1 MNLNQHQSKEQGL
14 ADLLNYAHLVDE
26 GVILNKDGAYVKS
39 FLFRG
44 PDLYSV
50 SSEELDS
57 ITTMINRMMSY
68 LSDGWMIHVDEV
80 RVPSFKYPPHC
91 PFPDSV
97 SALIDDER
105 REVYL
110 SEGDHY
116 ENMQYFTFVWKFP
129 MSKVKVSKQWFV
141 EGLDARDGDETLSK
155 LLTQFQEITDQCVS
169 LLSNHIYFT
178 PLSSA
183 ELLSFLNLCITGK
196 RVPVTLPPDGLFLD
210 VALARE
216 PVVGGFVPKIGDKS
230 LSVLSIMG
238 YLNEDTIPG
247 LLSELTTYPTVYR
260 WSNRFIPLSEG
271 TADTEIKRYQKN
283 WNNKVKGF
291 MGIVRETIT
300 GRVSDKINVD
310 AQRMSEETTHAL
322 TANNSQETRFGY
334 WSSQLVLFHE
344 DMVVLENVAKALK
357 RYIEQCGFSIL
368 SETVNAI
375 DAWLGTIPGHGSC
388 NIRRLFISAYNF
400 AHFIPLQSVWAGAI
414 TGPKS
419 SLLPKDHPPVF
430 YAATT
435 GKTPFRYFID
445 VGDVGHQIVLGP
457 TGAGKSTFLG
467 FLIAQFLRYEKAEV
481 FVFDKDFSHKAL
493 TLALS
498 GSHYDIGNAEELSFC
513 PLADLSTPSLCVMA
527 EQFIED
533 LVVLQGIQL
542 NPDIRAAI
550 HTAIQQLAKDERAQS
565 RNLTVF
571 RSVVQHEEVRKAI
584 QYYTL
589 EGQISLLDATEDTL
603 KTKHLQTFEM
613 NWVLSQRPEIYI
625 PILRYIFDQIERRL
639 EKNQGRIPTLIVL
652 EEAWL
657 YLSHP
662 LFATKLKDW
671 LKTLRK
677 KNARIVFATQSLAD
691 LYDPAT
697 KTLTGTTAAILES
710 CPTKVYLPNR
720 EMSQAIKEL
729 YERIGL
735 TARQIEIIKDVGEP
749 KCHYY
754 VMTPQGNRLIE
765 LGFSGMDTVALSFI
779 GLSVSRANDLL
790 ACKKKYK
797 DMWVY
802 YWLIENGLTEWAE
815 YWLREYHQV
824 EEIEEIV
831 E

>member
-1 MNLNQHQSKEQGL
+1 MNLSQHQSKEQGL
-14 ADLLNYAHLVDE
+14 SDLLNYAHFVGE
-26 GVILNKDGAYVKS
+26 GVILNKDGAFVKS
-39 FLFRG
+39 FLFQG

-57 ITTMINRMMSY
+57 ITTMLNRMMGY
-68 LSDGWMIHVDEV
+68 LGDGWMVHVDEV
-80 RVPSFKYPPHC
+80 RVPSFRYPPPC
-91 PFPDSV
+91 PFPDGV

-105 REVYL
+105 REIYL
-110 SEGDHY
+110 SEGEHY
-116 ENMQYFTFVWKFP
+116 ENMQYLTFVWKFP
-129 MSKVKVSKQWFV
+129 MSKVKVSKHWFV
-141 EGLDARDGDETLSK
+141 EGLETESNEDNLSK
-155 LLTQFQEITDQCVS
+155 LLVQFQETTDQCIS
-169 LLSNHIYFT
+169 LLSNHIYFS

-196 RVPVTLPPDGLFLD
+196 SAMVTVPPDGLFVD
-210 VALARE
+210 VALGRE
-216 PVVGGFVPKIGDKS
+216 PIVGGFVPKVGEQS
-230 LSVLSIMG
+230 LYVLSIMG
-238 YLNEDTIPG
+238 YINEDTIPG
-247 LLSELTTYPTVYR
+247 ILSELTTYPTVYR
-260 WSNRFIPLSEG
+260 WSNRFIPLSES
-271 TADTEIKRYQKN
+271 TAETEIKRYQRN

-291 MGIVRETIT
+291 MGIVRETVT
-300 GRVSDKINVD
+300 GRISDKVNVD
-310 AQRMSEETTHAL
+310 ALRMSEEATYAL
-322 TANNSQETRFGY
+322 TANSSQETRFGY
-334 WSSQLVLFHE
+334 WSSQIVLFNE
-344 DMVVLENVAKALK
+344 DMAILEEVAKALR
-357 RYIEQCGFSIL
+357 RYMEQCGFGVL
-368 SETVNAI
+368 AETVNAI

-388 NIRRLFISAYNF
+388 NIRRLFISTFNF

-467 FLIAQFLRYEKAEV
+467 FLIAQFLRYDKAEV

-493 TLALS
+493 TIALS
-498 GSHYDIGNAEELSFC
+498 GNHYDIGNAEELSFC
-513 PLADLSTPSLCVMA
+513 PLSDLSTQSLCVMA

-533 LVVLQGIQL
+533 LVVLQGVPL

-550 HTAIQQLAKDERAQS
+550 HTAIQQLALDERGES

-589 EGQISLLDATEDTL
+589 EGQISLLDATVDTL
-603 KTKHLQTFEM
+603 KTKHIQTFEM

-691 LYDPAT
+691 LYDPTT
-697 KTLTGTTAAILES
+697 KALTATTAAILES

-729 YERIGL
+729 YERMGL
-735 TARQIEIIKDVGEP
+735 TERQIEIIKDVGEP
-749 KCHYY
+749 KRHYY

-779 GLSVSRANDLL
+779 GLSVARGNDLL
-790 ACKKKYK
+790 GFKEKYEDK
-797 DMWVY
+797 WVY
-802 YWLIENGLTEWAE
+802 YWLVENGLVEWAE
-815 YWLREYHQV
+815 YWLKEYYQV
-824 EEIEEIV
+824 EEIGEGRK
-831 E
+831 

>member
-1 MNLNQHQSKEQGL
+1 MKLKQHQSTEQGL

-26 GVILNKDGAYVKS
+26 GVIINKDGAYVKS

-50 SSEELDS
+50 SSEELDN
-57 ITTMINRMMSY
+57 ITAMVNRMMSY
-68 LSDGWMIHVDEV
+68 LSDGWMIHVDEI
-80 RVPSFKYPPHC
+80 RVPSCQYPPHH

-110 SEGDHY
+110 SEEDHY

-129 MSKVKVSKQWFV
+129 MSKVKVSKHLFID
-141 EGLDARDGDETLSK
+141 GLSKGEGDENLSK
-155 LLTQFQEITDQCVS
+155 LLTQFQETTDQCVS

-178 PLSSA
+178 PLSST

-196 RVPVTLPPDGLFLD
+196 RAPVTPPPDGLFLD

-216 PVVGGFVPKIGDKS
+216 PVVGGFAPKIGEQS
-230 LSVLSIMG
+230 VSVLSIMG
-238 YLNEDTIPG
+238 YLNENTIPG
-247 LLSELTTYPTVYR
+247 LLSELTTHPTVYR
-260 WSNRFIPLSEG
+260 WSNRFIPLSE
-271 TADTEIKRYQKN
+271 TTTDTELKRYQRN

-291 MGIVRETIT
+291 MGVVKESIT
-300 GRVSDKINVD
+300 GRVSDKVNVD
-310 AQRMSEETTHAL
+310 ALRMSEETTHAM

-344 DMVVLENVAKALK
+344 DGAVLETVAKELK

-368 SETVNAI
+368 SETVNAM

-400 AHFIPLQSVWAGAI
+400 AHFIPLQSVWAGAV

-430 YAATT
+430 YAKTI
-435 GKTPFRYFID
+435 GNTPFRYFID

-467 FLIAQFLRYEKAEV
+467 FLIAQFLRYNKAEV

-493 TLALS
+493 TIALS
-498 GSHYDIGNAEELSFC
+498 GSHYDIGNADELSFC

-533 LVVLQGIQL
+533 LVVLQGIPL

-550 HTAIQQLAKDERAQS
+550 HTAIQQLAKDERTQS

-571 RSVVQHEEVRKAI
+571 RSVVQHDEVRKAI

-662 LFATKLKDW
+662 LFAAKLKDW

-720 EMSQAIKEL
+720 EMSQAIREL

-735 TARQIEIIKDVGEP
+735 TTRQIEIIKDVGVP
-749 KCHYY
+749 KREYY
-754 VMTPQGNRLIE
+754 VMTPQGNRLID
-765 LGFSGMDTVALSFI
+765 LGFSDMDTVALSFI

-790 ACKKKYK
+790 ACKEEHK

-802 YWLIENGLTEWAE
+802 YWLKENGLEDWAK
-815 YWLREYHQV
+815 YWVREYHQV
-824 EEIEEIV
+824 DTVEESV